1 MIGEYEMAEKLKGA
15 PSKGE
20 GGSWLYGILLMAAG
34 VFVMVLGVLDLLNM
48 NFVYNYLLALPGG
61 SEIVT
66 LLPTVGITNFVIG
79 VFGILGGYG
88 LIIDQEWGWG
98 ISMLILVY
106 TSVQTIVYM
115 INAMISMSFNPSL
128 LIASAV
134 FWVALVALVIAVVG
148 IIYLGLT
155 KYKYA

>member
-1 MIGEYEMAEKLKGA
+1 MAEKLKNA

-34 VFVMVLGVLDLLNM
+34 GFVIVLGILDLLNM
-48 NFVYNYLLALPGG
+48 NFIYNYLVGTGNPDLAAM
-61 SEIVT
+61 
-66 LLPTVGITNFVIG
+66 LPTVGITNFIIG
-79 VFGILGGYG
+79 IFAIIGGYG

-106 TSVQTIVYM
+106 TAAQAAIYLVNSAIELSISPSSLNALAVAIVSGITIVV
-115 INAMISMSFNPSL
+115 A
-128 LIASAV
+128 AV
-134 FWVALVALVIAVVG
+134 G
-148 IIYLGLT
+148 MIYLGLT